1 MSSILEKI
9 VQQRLIDVQKA
20 KENTTLEQ
28 LKARL
33 NTFTQID
40 FYARIQRDVN
50 NKGLAVM
57 AEVKRASPSK
67 GDIAPHIVAAD
78 QGLSYATAGKL
89 GLKII
94 KIILYNYYILRM
106 IISLV
111 LWLISLLGATVIS
124 CLTEPTWFKGTLQDM
139 TDIRTVIESVA
150 DRPAL
155 LRKDFIVDEYQI
167 YEARACGADSLLL
180 IVAALSHQQLVVRSA
195 SAVLVLETD
204 DIVQDYLRCAR
215 SLGMEPLV
223 EVNTDDEMRV
233 AVEIGARLIGI
244 NNRNL
249 HTFTVDLNTTG
260 DLLKTLQ
267 NIPQDIIFAALSGI
281 VDRKVQ

>member
-9 VQQRLIDVQKA
+9 VQQRLLDVQKA

-28 LKARL
+28 LKAKL

-67 GDIAPHIVAAD
+67 GDIAPHIIAAD
-78 QGLSYATAGKL
+78 QGLSYATAGNT
-89 GLKII
+89 GLKIT
-94 KIILYNYYILRM
+94 KIF
-106 IISLV
+106 IIATK
-111 LWLISLLGATVIS
+111 LIYFIRSSSDRKLLGATVIS

-139 TDIRTVIESVA
+139 TDIRVVIESVA

-180 IVAALSHQQLVVRSA
+180 IVAALSHQQLVVRIAIILS
-195 SAVLVLETD
+195 VLDTHNVPAGLFEVCTQSGHGT
-204 DIVQDYLRCAR
+204 ISR
-215 SLGMEPLV
+215 SQ
-223 EVNTDDEMRV
+223 
-233 AVEIGARLIGI
+233 
-244 NNRNL
+244 
-249 HTFTVDLNTTG
+249 H
-260 DLLKTLQ
+260 
-267 NIPQDIIFAALSGI
+267 
-281 VDRKVQ
+281 